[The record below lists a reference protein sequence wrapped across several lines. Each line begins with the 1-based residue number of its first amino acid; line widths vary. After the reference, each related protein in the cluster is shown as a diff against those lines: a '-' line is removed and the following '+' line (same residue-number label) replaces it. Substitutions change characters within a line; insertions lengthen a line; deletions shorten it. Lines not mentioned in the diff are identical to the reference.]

1 MREVSPEVMPHT
13 SSLHAQPP
21 QNNALRHRGPRYY
34 PAAPLADLHAGAAT
48 SAAASVRPSGA
59 ALGATCRNH
68 SSPRRLKN
76 VSVHLLC
83 ALSLFPGTSL
93 HL

>member
-1 MREVSPEVMPHT
+1 MQEVSPEVMPHT

-48 SAAASVRPSGA
+48 SAAAEREAERRGA
-59 ALGATCRNH
+59 GRDV
-68 SSPRRLKN
+68 P
-76 VSVHLLC
+76 
-83 ALSLFPGTSL
+83 
-93 HL
+93 